1 MTDPV
6 AADDGDDGEDEE
18 DGGDDD
24 GVERPFVLIAVGVL
38 VGVVAGTLAA
48 WWLHSPPDPTAS
60 VPNLVSRPEIAAA
73 SPEAAESFVAAWERS
88 RRETYLAVSGWHRV
102 TDVGAESHQTRVLAQ
117 RPPDRVLSSGQT
129 LSGEVG
135 GVHYE
140 CDELPEDEVTCRE
153 LDTGFDED
161 DYEDLVDEEVSA
173 MWSYVEGD
181 QPLYL
186 VSRDGDCFELRLARG
201 MHAPPYGRQARF
213 CFDPESGAPSEI
225 EVERSEGTDTVELL
239 SVTTRVTDD
248 DLEAVVTGSYE
259 LPPSPDEE

>member
-6 AADDGDDGEDEE
+6 AADEGDEGDEGDDHG
-18 DGGDDD
+18 GGD
-24 GVERPFVLIAVGVL
+24 GERTFVLIAVGVL
-38 VGVVAGTLAA
+38 AGVVAGTLAA
-48 WWLHSPPDPTAS
+48 WWLQTPPDRTAP
-60 VPNLVSRPEIAAA
+60 VPALVSRPEIAAA

-88 RRETYLAVSGWHRV
+88 RRETYLAVSAWHRV

-117 RPPDRVLSSGQT
+117 RPPDRVLSSGRT

-135 GVHYE
+135 GVRYE
-140 CDELPEDEVTCRE
+140 CDELAEDEVTCRE

-161 DYEDLVDEEVSA
+161 DYAALVDEEVAA
-173 MWSYVEGD
+173 MWTYVEGD

-225 EVERSEGTDTVELL
+225 QVERDAGTDTVELL
-239 SVTTRVTDD
+239 SVTSTVTDD

-259 LPPSPDEE
+259 VPPSPGEE